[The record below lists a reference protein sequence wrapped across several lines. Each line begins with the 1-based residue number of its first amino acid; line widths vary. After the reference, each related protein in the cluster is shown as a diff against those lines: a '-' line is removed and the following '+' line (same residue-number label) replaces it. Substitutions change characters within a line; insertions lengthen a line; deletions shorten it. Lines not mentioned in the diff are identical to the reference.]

1 MARPWLA
8 PSFGPVNTI
17 TEDPTMDRKNRMT
30 GAAVA
35 AAMAAA
41 ALTGATVGAQ
51 ADKVIGGPQP
61 VALELAVAEWA
72 GSGLVDVFA
81 ARVDELSDG
90 ELQIDI
96 DWEGGAEG
104 EVPARVQA
112 GDADLGW
119 VFARGLNAADV
130 HDLDALI
137 APFLVSDM
145 RLLNEVIAGP
155 IGDDM
160 LAGLADDGLQGLA
173 LLPGVQRFFVGIGQ
187 TLASPADFEGARIAM
202 IRTPFLDRVVESLGA
217 EPVAIPEEDPAA
229 YESQGIDGVITVAD
243 NLAMFPETYMTSN
256 LVPYTVPTI
265 VIANEDVMA
274 ELTPEQRAVLQQAA
288 VELRDQ
294 LVTEM
299 PDVESSAARCSMGT
313 TVIEAADADISA
325 IESATQAVRDSLASD
340 PATATYIQRIEA
352 LRAELP
358 APSWPATCGAP
369 SLPDAD
375 VAGIPDGTYR
385 AIIAATPQDAVRN
398 GVPSA
403 CDLEVADDVIALV
416 IADGGTT
423 VEVLVGCDDRPLEV
437 GNVATLDYSES
448 GDRFTPVEPGHPPGP
463 TYAWSW
469 DEGEL
474 TLTMEEPGV
483 VTDPEELKIAK
494 NLFERTFTMDAPPEA
509 DVAGIP
515 DGTYTTEFSVTEAE
529 AVRLGIPDDCLMS
542 GSMKTITLALEG
554 GRFTELQACGDG
566 PTEVGSV
573 GNYRIDGDQVIF
585 SEPGYPGS
593 TTFDWSFDDGTLS
606 LTISETT
613 AVEDLPIIRML
624 FEHEFSLESPVDVSS
639 RIPDGTYVTA
649 VSKED
654 AMRTGWHDPCALDG
668 GDKSVTLVVEGDRF
682 TELQRCGSAPIEV
695 GSKGELEF
703 DGDQVTLTGH
713 EYPLRPTFAWSLD
726 DGSLT
731 LSIVEAD
738 PEELAVLQFL
748 FEHEFELV
756 TS

>member
-1 MARPWLA
+1 
-8 PSFGPVNTI
+8 
-17 TEDPTMDRKNRMT
+17 MDRKIRMT

-35 AAMAAA
+35 AAMVAA

-51 ADKVIGGPQP
+51 ADKEGGDPQP
-61 VALELAVAEWA
+61 VALELAVAHWA
-72 GSGLVDVFA
+72 GTGLVDVFA

-90 ELQIDI
+90 QLQIDI
-96 DWEGGAEG
+96 DWEGGAEDV
-104 EVPARVQA
+104 VPARVQA

-119 VFARGLNAADV
+119 VFARGLNAAGV

-155 IGDDM
+155 IGNDM
-160 LAGLADDGLQGLA
+160 LAGLGDDGLEALA
-173 LLPGVQRFFVGIGQ
+173 LLPGNQRFFVGIGRAL
-187 TLASPADFEGARIAM
+187 TSPADFDGARIAL
-202 IRTPFLDRVVESLGA
+202 IRTPFLDSLVESLRA
-217 EPVAIPEEDPAA
+217 EPVPIGEDDPAA
-229 YESQGIDGVITVAD
+229 YEAQGIDGIITVAD
-243 NLAMFPETYMTSN
+243 NLAMFPDTFMTSN

-265 VIANEDVMA
+265 VLANADVMA
-274 ELTPEQRAVLQQAA
+274 ELTPEQQAVLQQAA

-294 LVTEM
+294 LLAEM
-299 PDVESSAARCSMGT
+299 PDVESSAARCGVGT
-313 TVIEAADADISA
+313 MVIEASDADISA
-325 IESATQAVRDSLASD
+325 IEAATQPLRDSLASD
-340 PATATYIQRIEA
+340 PATATFIERIET
-352 LRAELP
+352 LKAELP
-358 APSWPATCGAP
+358 APSWPSTCGAP
-369 SLPDAD
+369 PADAPL
-375 VAGIPDGTYR
+375 AGIPDGTYR
-385 AIIAATPQDAVRN
+385 AIIAATPQDAIRN
-398 GVPSA
+398 GLPSA
-403 CDLEVADDVIALV
+403 CDLDVADDVIALV

-437 GNVATLDYSES
+437 GNAATLDYSET
-448 GDRFTPVEPGHPPGP
+448 GDQFTPVEPGYGRGP

-469 DEGEL
+469 DAGAL
-474 TLTMEEPGV
+474 TLTMVEPGEV
-483 VTDPEELKIAK
+483 IDPEELKIAK
-494 NLFERTFTMDAPPEA
+494 HLFERTFTMDAPPDA
-509 DVAGIP
+509 DGAGIP
-515 DGTYTTEFSVTEAE
+515 DGTYTTRFSLTEAE
-529 AVRLGIPDDCLMS
+529 AVRLGVADDCLIG
-542 GSMKTITLALEG
+542 GSVKTVTLALEG

-573 GNYRIDGDQVIF
+573 GNYEIDGDQVIF

-593 TTFDWSFDDGTLS
+593 TTFDWAFGDGTLT
-606 LTISETT
+606 LEIAETT

-624 FEHEFSLESPVDVSS
+624 FEHEFSLEPLGDLSA
-639 RIPDGTYVTA
+639 RIPDGTYVTT
-649 VSKED
+649 VSRED
-654 AMRTGWHDPCALDG
+654 AMRTGWQDSCALDG

-703 DGDQVTLTGH
+703 DGDHVTLGGP
-713 EYPLRPTFAWSLD
+713 EYPLRPTFAWTLD